1 VLIRAVVGERT
12 RAPRRQPNSVCGDEA
27 ALTATTGQ
35 PSIGVQR
42 PKQMIDQTRV
52 SAEQAALP
60 RDERS
65 MRVMEYAMAIIAL
78 AAAVLLSLR

>member
-1 VLIRAVVGERT
+1 
-12 RAPRRQPNSVCGDEA
+12 
-27 ALTATTGQ
+27 
-35 PSIGVQR
+35 
-42 PKQMIDQTRV
+42 MIDQTRV
-52 SAEQAALP
+52 SAEHAALP